1 MGYARCEVKPNSSG
15 VKKLPKSW
23 DLPVDIS
30 LGKATTF
37 AFNYE
42 WSQNNC
48 TISNIEWYPTQ
59 LIDGEWTSSGVIFG
73 TDEEPFFSQPNKIE
87 IKFGGESINIS
98 DNSTL
103 NSGSASGVTKGNIS
117 SSYLSSSFKYSYTV
131 KYDTATDAWVAV
143 NDNDELGEYSFIEYL
158 IKIDN
163 IRIPKTSKYENNVV
177 FTERG
182 VNELLKN
189 IKNYPIIDITSVES
203 NTTDTDDNNIW
214 NYYTGG
220 KPCIKIDYGDRDR
233 IFEGYT
239 TTSAQTAGYKY
250 VAVGSNIKFKK
261 PNGEDVSSVTTSN
274 DQNTGTFRVNI
285 DGVTY
290 EVPIKGFTNDETADA
305 LKITGHLLPSADDE
319 YDIGSGDKDA
329 QSKLRW
335 RNLYLS
341 GSLGNSD
348 NYIPNAYI
356 TNLYS
361 NNLGSASSPVSQ
373 AYITN
378 LGDTNKYVSNAYI
391 TDLTLGDSSDTTSDN
406 SGNLKVINTK
416 NAVTPDDTIS
426 TKYSANDKA
435 SINTSGG
442 IYAAKDIWGRR
453 VFNAVFNDYAEC
465 RTTIDLTPGHVVVDQ
480 DDGSLI
486 CSNRRLQPGAQVIS
500 DTYGHLMGVTET
512 ATTPIAVAGRVL
524 VYPYQLRTNYH
535 AGMAVCSA
543 PNGTVDIM
551 TRDEIRDYPD
561 CIIGIVS
568 EIPEYETWG
577 SNNVKV
583 DGRIWIKIK

>member
-87 IKFGGESINIS
+87 IKSVGESINIS

-131 KYDTATDAWVAV
+131 KYDITTDTWIAA
-143 NDNDELGEYSFIEYL
+143 NDNDELSEYSFIEYL

-189 IKNYPIIDITSVES
+189 IKNYPIIDITSVAS
-203 NTTDTDDNNIW
+203 NTRDTDDNNIW
-214 NYYTGG
+214 NYYNGG
-220 KPCIKIDYGDRDR
+220 KPCIKIDYGDSDR

-305 LKITGHLLPSADDE
+305 LKITGHLLPSADAE

-329 QSKLRW
+329 QTKLRW

-341 GSLGNSD
+341 GSLGDPD
-348 NYIPNAYI
+348 NYVPNAYI
-356 TNLYS
+356 TNLG
-361 NNLGSASSPVSQ
+361 NTKTPVSQ

-378 LGDTNKYVSNAYI
+378 LGSTEYPVSQAYI
-391 TDLTLGDSSDTTSDN
+391 TNLALDQLKSSLKVTNDINAVEPDDTTST
-406 SGNLKVINTK
+406 S
-416 NAVTPDDTIS
+416 
-426 TKYSANDKA
+426 YSANTAA
-435 SINTSGG
+435 SINTQGG

-583 DGRIWIKIK
+583 DGRIWIKVK

>member
-103 NSGSASGVTKGNIS
+103 NSGSASGITKGNIS

-274 DQNTGTFRVNI
+274 TQGTGTFRVNI

-290 EVPIKGFTNDETADA
+290 EVPIKGFTNDDTADA
-305 LKITGHLLPSADDE
+305 LKITGHLLPSADE
-319 YDIGSGDKDA
+319 LYDIGGDKNA
-329 QSKLRW
+329 ESKVRW

-341 GSLGNSD
+341 GSLGDSN
-348 NYIPNAYI
+348 NYISNGYV

-361 NNLGSASSPVSQ
+361 NNLGSTGAPISQ

-378 LGDTNKYVSNAYI
+378 LGSTKSPVSEGYIAKLTISELNSSLKVTNDTNAVDPDN
-391 TDLTLGDSSDTTSDN
+391 TTSASYTTN
-406 SGNLKVINTK
+406 S
-416 NAVTPDDTIS
+416 A
-426 TKYSANDKA
+426 A
-435 SINTSGG
+435 SINTQGG

-583 DGRIWIKIK
+583 DGRIWIKVK

>member
-103 NSGSASGVTKGNIS
+103 NSGSASGITKGNIS

-290 EVPIKGFTNDETADA
+290 EVPIKGFTNDDTADA
-305 LKITGHLLPSADDE
+305 LKITGHLLPSADE
-319 YDIGSGDKDA
+319 LYDIGGDKNA
-329 QSKLRW
+329 ESKVRW

-341 GSLGNSD
+341 GSLGDSN
-348 NYIPNAYI
+348 NYISNGYV

-361 NNLGSASSPVSQ
+361 NNLGSTGAPISQ

-378 LGDTNKYVSNAYI
+378 LGSTKSPVSEGYIAKLTISELNSSLKVTNDTNAVDPDN
-391 TDLTLGDSSDTTSDN
+391 TTSASYTTN
-406 SGNLKVINTK
+406 S
-416 NAVTPDDTIS
+416 A
-426 TKYSANDKA
+426 A
-435 SINTSGG
+435 SINTQGG

-583 DGRIWIKIK
+583 DGRIWIKVK

>member
-1 MGYARCEVKPNSSG
+1 MSIDTTKPFLSKMGYARCEVKPNSSG

-239 TTSAQTAGYKY
+239 TTSA
-250 VAVGSNIKFKK
+250 
-261 PNGEDVSSVTTSN
+261 
-274 DQNTGTFRVNI
+274 
-285 DGVTY
+285 
-290 EVPIKGFTNDETADA
+290 
-305 LKITGHLLPSADDE
+305 
-319 YDIGSGDKDA
+319 
-329 QSKLRW
+329 
-335 RNLYLS
+335 
-341 GSLGNSD
+341 
-348 NYIPNAYI
+348 
-356 TNLYS
+356 
-361 NNLGSASSPVSQ
+361 
-373 AYITN
+373 
-378 LGDTNKYVSNAYI
+378 
-391 TDLTLGDSSDTTSDN
+391 
-406 SGNLKVINTK
+406 
-416 NAVTPDDTIS
+416 
-426 TKYSANDKA
+426 
-435 SINTSGG
+435 
-442 IYAAKDIWGRR
+442 
-453 VFNAVFNDYAEC
+453 
-465 RTTIDLTPGHVVVDQ
+465 
-480 DDGSLI
+480 
-486 CSNRRLQPGAQVIS
+486 
-500 DTYGHLMGVTET
+500 
-512 ATTPIAVAGRVL
+512 
-524 VYPYQLRTNYH
+524 
-535 AGMAVCSA
+535 
-543 PNGTVDIM
+543 
-551 TRDEIRDYPD
+551 
-561 CIIGIVS
+561 
-568 EIPEYETWG
+568 
-577 SNNVKV
+577 
-583 DGRIWIKIK
+583 

>member
-203 NTTDTDDNNIW
+203 GTAGTDDNSIW
-214 NYYTGG
+214 KEYTGG
-220 KPCIKIDYGDRDR
+220 KPCMKIDYGDRDR

-250 VAVGSNIKFKK
+250 VAVCSNIKFKK

-290 EVPIKGFTNDETADA
+290 EVPIKGFTNDDTADA

-319 YDIGSGDKDA
+319 YDIGSGDKNA

-341 GSLGNSD
+341 GSLGDQD

-356 TNLYS
+356 TNLG
-361 NNLGSASSPVSQ
+361 NTKTPVSQ

-378 LGDTNKYVSNAYI
+378 LGNTETPVSQAYI
-391 TDLTLGDSSDTTSDN
+391 TDLTLDQINSS
-406 SGNLKVINTK
+406 LKVTNDI

-583 DGRIWIKIK
+583 DGRIWIKVK

>member
-30 LGKATTF
+30 LGKAATF

-59 LIDGEWTSSGVIFG
+59 LIDGEWTSSGVNFDTG
-73 TDEEPFFSQPNKIE
+73 EEPFFSQPNKIE
-87 IKFGGESINIS
+87 IKFGGESINIP

-261 PNGEDVSSVTTSN
+261 PNGEDVSSVTTPN

-290 EVPIKGFTNDETADA
+290 EVPIKGFTNDDTADA
-305 LKITGHLLPSADDE
+305 LKITGHLLPSVDE
-319 YDIGSGDKDA
+319 LYDIGGDKDA
-329 QSKLRW
+329 ESKVRW

-341 GSLGNSD
+341 GSLGDQD

-356 TNLYS
+356 TNLG
-361 NNLGSASSPVSQ
+361 NTKTPVSQ

-378 LGDTNKYVSNAYI
+378 LGNIETPVSQAYI
-391 TDLTLGDSSDTTSDN
+391 TNLTLDQINSSLKITNDT
-406 SGNLKVINTK
+406 
-416 NAVTPDDTIS
+416 NAVEPDDTTS

-486 CSNRRLQPGAQVIS
+486 CSNKRLQPGAQVIS

-512 ATTPIAVAGRVL
+512 STTPIAVAGRVL

-583 DGRIWIKIK
+583 DGRIWIKVK

>member
-23 DLPVDIS
+23 DLPADIS

-103 NSGSASGVTKGNIS
+103 NNGSALGVTKGNIS

-131 KYDTATDAWVAV
+131 KYDTATDTWIAI

-239 TTSAQTAGYKY
+239 TTSAQTKGYKY

-274 DQNTGTFRVNI
+274 TQGTGTFRVNI

-290 EVPIKGFTNDETADA
+290 EVPIKGFTNDDTADA
-305 LKITGHLLPSADDE
+305 LKITGHLLPSADE
-319 YDIGSGDKDA
+319 LYDIGGDKNA
-329 QSKLRW
+329 ESKVRW

-341 GSLGNSD
+341 GSLGDSN
-348 NYIPNAYI
+348 NYISNGYI

-361 NNLGSASSPVSQ
+361 NNLGSTGAPISQ

-378 LGDTNKYVSNAYI
+378 LGSTKSPVSESYIAKLTISELNSSLKVTNDTNAVDPDN
-391 TDLTLGDSSDTTSDN
+391 TTSASYTTN
-406 SGNLKVINTK
+406 S
-416 NAVTPDDTIS
+416 A
-426 TKYSANDKA
+426 A
-435 SINTSGG
+435 SINTQGG

-512 ATTPIAVAGRVL
+512 STTPIAVAGRVL

-583 DGRIWIKIK
+583 DGRIWIKVK

>member
-305 LKITGHLLPSADDE
+305 LKITGHLLPSADAE

-341 GSLGNSD
+341 GSLGDPD
-348 NYIPNAYI
+348 NYVPNAYI
-356 TNLYS
+356 TNL
-361 NNLGSASSPVSQ
+361 GSTDYPVSQ

-378 LGDTNKYVSNAYI
+378 LVLDQLK
-391 TDLTLGDSSDTTSDN
+391 SS
-406 SGNLKVINTK
+406 LKVTNDI
-416 NAVTPDDTIS
+416 NAVEPDDTIS

-583 DGRIWIKIK
+583 DGRIWIKVK

>member
-131 KYDTATDAWVAV
+131 KYDITTDTWIAA
-143 NDNDELGEYSFIEYL
+143 NDNDELSEYSFIEYL

-305 LKITGHLLPSADDE
+305 LKITGHLLPSADAE

-329 QSKLRW
+329 QTKLRW

-341 GSLGNSD
+341 GSLGDPD
-348 NYIPNAYI
+348 NYVPNAYI
-356 TNLYS
+356 TNLG
-361 NNLGSASSPVSQ
+361 NTKTPVSQ

-378 LGDTNKYVSNAYI
+378 LGSTEYPVSQAYI
-391 TDLTLGDSSDTTSDN
+391 TNLALDQLKSSLKVTNDINAVEPDDTTST
-406 SGNLKVINTK
+406 S
-416 NAVTPDDTIS
+416 
-426 TKYSANDKA
+426 YSANTAA
-435 SINTSGG
+435 SINTQGG

-583 DGRIWIKIK
+583 DGRIWIKVK